1 MKSITNILLVAALV
15 CYVFLPFYN
24 IPLAP
29 SSPTGFDFTAGM
41 ITGNF
46 GWSGALFAL
55 VPLWQVLPQLHLT
68 APRAAGG
75 A

>member
-46 GWSGALFAL
+46 G
-55 VPLWQVLPQLHLT
+55 
-68 APRAAGG
+68 
-75 A
+75 